1 LDDDFAKTLRQ
12 ASLEELKNAL
22 RQNIK
27 QELLEKEEIRL
38 EDELL
43 KEIAKKSDFGD
54 IPEMLIKSE
63 TRKMVHE
70 LEDGV
75 AQRGMEFKTYLENI
89 KKTEEDLEKGFIP
102 QATDRIKAALLIKE
116 AAVQEK
122 VDADDKEVEEEI
134 KKFEETYKNEPT
146 ILERIREDESKDYLK
161 NVVVN
166 RKTLNLLKS
175 IIIR

>member
-1 LDDDFAKTLRQ
+1 MLTDMGFMT
-12 ASLEELKNAL
+12 
-22 RQNIK
+22 
-27 QELLEKEEIRL
+27 
-38 EDELL
+38 
-43 KEIAKKSDFGD
+43 D
-54 IPEMLIKSE
+54 I
-63 TRKMVHE
+63 
-70 LEDGV
+70 
-75 AQRGMEFKTYLENI
+75 EFKTYLENI

-146 ILERIREDESKDYLK
+146 ILERIRENESKDYLK

-175 IIIR
+175 LISPTKQ